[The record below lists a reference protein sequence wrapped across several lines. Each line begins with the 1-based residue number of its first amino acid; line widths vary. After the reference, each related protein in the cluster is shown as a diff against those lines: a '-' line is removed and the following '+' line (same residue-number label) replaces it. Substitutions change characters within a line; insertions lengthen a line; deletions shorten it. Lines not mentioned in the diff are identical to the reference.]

1 MLGDTVAKR
10 TTFEGDIEQKET
22 HPRFAPGLGNLKN
35 HRNEIALDK
44 NFLTYLACVMENFD

>member
-1 MLGDTVAKR
+1 MDQIKHRIKMLGDTVAKR

-35 HRNEIALDK
+35 HRNEI
-44 NFLTYLACVMENFD
+44 V